1 MESKGLRF
9 TAGLDGRYEG
19 GRVAVRPVAEAS
31 VAIPVVRTAHLEAC
45 TLSVSDA
52 RTSLGGRFRVPA
64 GKLSLKGSARI
75 SVRHGQRRPELKF
88 SVMPTEKAVV
98 AVGAVAALAA
108 GKRLSTSPRVAL
120 VPGVGVEV
128 DVGLRHDRGSG
139 ATTLQV
145 RDANVVLQLPST
157 DL

>member
-1 MESKGLRF
+1 M
-9 TAGLDGRYEG
+9 
-19 GRVAVRPVAEAS
+19 
-31 VAIPVVRTAHLEAC
+31 
-45 TLSVSDA
+45 
-52 RTSLGGRFRVPA
+52 
-64 GKLSLKGSARI
+64 
-75 SVRHGQRRPELKF
+75 
-88 SVMPTEKAVV
+88 
-98 AVGAVAALAA
+98 GAVAALAA

-120 VPGVGVEV
+120 VPGVGAEV